1 MIRATFWQLSG
12 REHQEKLL
20 QSFLAICGIVAIW
33 QYVAICR
40 NLWQSVA
47 IWQYVAIFME
57 TSTAVHCDSRGA
69 AAIPAAPAF
78 ASLPFAGMV
87 NSFPMQ

>member
-20 QSFLAICGIVAIW
+20 QSFLAICG
-33 QYVAICR
+33 

-57 TSTAVHCDSRGA
+57 TSTAVHCNSRGA
-69 AAIPAAPAF
+69 AAIPVAPAF